1 MAYSKHIKDLII
13 LQIVPQLKQG
23 GVERG
28 TLDIFRYLNKNQINN
43 YIFCEN
49 YDDDLLTTEEKKSI
63 YTSNGLKFKKL
74 FNFFKLNSLLSDLV
88 KTKKINLVHISSR
101 APAFI
106 FYKNIKNKN
115 IKYVT
120 SFHNPYTGNFFKK
133 LYNSYLVKGDVVICN
148 SNFTQ
153 NYLIKNFKIDKKKI
167 FSIPRGTDLDYFNP
181 EDISQSII
189 DDKKE
194 SLNISRED
202 TVISV
207 PSRFSKWKGHKRILS
222 FLSSQSPSIIKELKL
237 ILIIE
242 KSKLN
247 KDELFRNCDSLLKKN
262 IRIILP
268 TRNIKEIYAISDII
282 ISCSLKPEG
291 FGRTISESLA
301 MNKIP
306 IGSNSGGVKE
316 QLELFDRKLLFDQ
329 NDIASFT
336 KSLNHALTL
345 HRKRSFNGRNYID
358 HNYSLSKMLKDTLN
372 IYCSL

>member
-28 TLDIFRYLNKNQINN
+28 TLDIFRYLNKNQIKN

-49 YDDDLLTTEEKKSI
+49 YDADLLTNEEKKSI

-74 FNFFKLNSLLSDLV
+74 FNFFKLNSLLSELV

-106 FYKNIKNKN
+106 FYKNIKNKKIN
-115 IKYVT
+115 YVT
-120 SFHNPYTGNFFKK
+120 SFHNPYTGIFVKK
-133 LYNSYLVKGDVVICN
+133 YYNSYLLKGDVIICN
-148 SNFTQ
+148 SKFTK
-153 NYLIKNFKIDKKKI
+153 NYLIKNFKIEKKEI
-167 FSIPRGTDLDYFNP
+167 LSIPRGTDLEYFNP
-181 EDISQSII
+181 ENISQSII

-202 TVISV
+202 IILCV
-207 PSRFSKWKGHKRILS
+207 PSRFSKWKGHKKILS
-222 FLSSQSPSIIKELKL
+222 FLSLQSPSIIKELKL
-237 ILIIE
+237 ILIID
-242 KSKLN
+242 KSELN
-247 KDELFRNCDSLLKKN
+247 EDVFFRNCDPLLKKN
-262 IRIILP
+262 IRIIHP
-268 TRNIKEIYAISDII
+268 TINIKEIYAISDII

-316 QLELFDRKLLFDQ
+316 QLALFDSKLLFDQ
-329 NDIASFT
+329 NNLVSFT
-336 KSLNHALTL
+336 KSLNYALTL
-345 HRKRSFNGRNYID
+345 HRKKSFNGRNYIY

-372 IYCSL
+372 IYRSL

>member
-49 YDDDLLTTEEKKSI
+49 YDDDLLTSEEKKSI

-74 FNFFKLNSLLSDLV
+74 FNFFKLNSLLSDLI
-88 KTKKINLVHISSR
+88 KKKQINLVHISSR

-115 IKYVT
+115 INYVT
-120 SFHNPYTGNFFKK
+120 SFHNPYTGIFLKK
-133 LYNSYLVKGDVVICN
+133 FYNSYLLKGDVVICN
-148 SNFTQ
+148 SNFTK

-167 FSIPRGTDLDYFNP
+167 FSIPRGTDLEYFNP
-181 EDISQSII
+181 KDISQCVI

-194 SLNISRED
+194 SLNILRED
-202 TVISV
+202 IVISV
-207 PSRFSKWKGHKRILS
+207 PSRFSKWKGHKQILS
-222 FLSSQSPSIIKELKL
+222 FLSSQSPSIIKELKI
-237 ILIIE
+237 ILIID

-247 KDELFRNCDSLLKKN
+247 KNALFSNCDPLLKKN
-262 IRIILP
+262 IRIIYP

-316 QLELFDRKLLFDQ
+316 QLEQFDSKLLFDQ
-329 NDIASFT
+329 NDISSFK
-336 KSLNHALTL
+336 KSLNYALTL
-345 HRKRSFNGRNYID
+345 HRKRNFNGRNYID
-358 HNYSLSKMLKDTLN
+358 HNYSLSKMLKETLN

>member
-13 LQIVPQLKQG
+13 LQIVPQLKLG

-28 TLDIFRYLNKNQINN
+28 TLEIFRFLNKNKINN

-49 YDDDLLTTEEKKSI
+49 YDDDLLTNEEKKSI

-115 IKYVT
+115 INYVT
-120 SFHNPYTGNFFKK
+120 SFHNPYTGIFIKK
-133 LYNSYLVKGDVVICN
+133 FYNSYLVKGDVVICN
-148 SNFTQ
+148 SNYTK
-153 NYLIKNFKIDKKKI
+153 NYLIKNFKINNKKI
-167 FSIPRGTDLDYFNP
+167 FSIPRGADLEYFNP
-181 EDISQSII
+181 ENISQSII

-194 SLNISRED
+194 SLKISRED
-202 TVISV
+202 IVISV
-207 PSRFSKWKGHKRILS
+207 PSRFSKWKGHKQILS
-222 FLSSQSPSIIKELKL
+222 FLSSQSPSIIKVLKL
-237 ILIIE
+237 ILIID

-247 KDELFRNCDSLLKKN
+247 KDLLFSNYDPLLKKN
-262 IRIILP
+262 IRIIHP
-268 TRNIKEIYAISDII
+268 TSNIREIYAISDII

-316 QLELFDRKLLFDQ
+316 QLEQFDTKLLFDQ
-329 NDIASFT
+329 NDITSFT

>member
-1 MAYSKHIKDLII
+1 LAYSKHIKDLII

-106 FYKNIKNKN
+106 FYKNIKTKK

-120 SFHNPYTGNFFKK
+120 SFHNPYTGIFFKK
-133 LYNSYLVKGDVVICN
+133 FYNSYLVKGDVVICN

-153 NYLIKNFKIDKKKI
+153 NYLIKNFKIDNKEI
-167 FSIPRGTDLDYFNP
+167 FSVPRGTDLEYFNP
-181 EDISQSII
+181 EDISQSVI

-262 IRIILP
+262 IRIIHP

-329 NDIASFT
+329 NDLSSFT

>member
-1 MAYSKHIKDLII
+1 LAYSKHIKDLII

-43 YIFCEN
+43 YIFCES
-49 YDDDLLTTEEKKSI
+49 YDDDLLTNEEKKSI

-74 FNFFKLNSLLSDLV
+74 FNFFTLNSILSDLI

-106 FYKNIKNKN
+106 FYKNIKNKKIN
-115 IKYVT
+115 YVT
-120 SFHNPYTGNFFKK
+120 SFHNPYAGIFLKK
-133 LYNSYLVKGDVVICN
+133 FYNSYLLKGDVVICN
-148 SNFTQ
+148 SNFTK
-153 NYLIKNFKIDKKKI
+153 NYLIENFKIDKKEI
-167 FSIPRGTDLDYFNP
+167 FSIPRGTDLEYFNP
-181 EDISQSII
+181 ENISQSIV

-194 SLNISRED
+194 SLNISNED
-202 TVISV
+202 IVLSV
-207 PSRFSKWKGHKRILS
+207 PSRFSKWKGHKQILS
-222 FLSSQSPSIIKELKL
+222 FLSSQSPSILKQLKL
-237 ILIIE
+237 ILIID

-247 KDELFRNCDSLLKKN
+247 GNVLFKNCDPLLKKN
-262 IRIILP
+262 IRIIQP
-268 TRNIKEIYAISDII
+268 TKNIKEIYAISDII

-316 QLELFDRKLLFDQ
+316 QLELFDSKLLFDQ
-329 NDIASFT
+329 NDISSFT
-336 KSLNHALTL
+336 NSLNHALTL
-345 HRKRSFNGRNYID
+345 HRKKSFNGRDYVD

>member
-13 LQIVPQLKQG
+13 LQIIPQLKPG

-28 TLDIFRYLNKNQINN
+28 TLDIFRYLNKNQIRN

-49 YDDDLLTTEEKKSI
+49 YDAELLTTEEKKSV

-74 FNFFKLNSLLSDLV
+74 FNFFELNSLLSDLV

-106 FYKNIKNKN
+106 FYKNIKNKKIN
-115 IKYVT
+115 YVT
-120 SFHNPYTGNFFKK
+120 SFHNPYTGFFLKK
-133 LYNSYLVKGDVVICN
+133 FYNSYLLKGDVVICN
-148 SNFTQ
+148 SKFTK
-153 NYLIKNFKIDKKKI
+153 NYLIENFKINKKEI
-167 FSIPRGTDLDYFNP
+167 FSIPRGTDLEYFDP
-181 EDISQSII
+181 ENISQTII

-194 SLNISRED
+194 YFNISRED
-202 TVISV
+202 IVLCV
-207 PSRFSKWKGHKRILS
+207 PSRFSKWKGHKQILS
-222 FLSSQSPSIIKELKL
+222 FLSSQSPSIIKNLKL
-237 ILIIE
+237 ILIID
-242 KSKLN
+242 KSKL
-247 KDELFRNCDSLLKKN
+247 KEDVLFRNCDTLLKKN
-262 IRIILP
+262 IRIIQP
-268 TRNIKEIYAISDII
+268 TRDIKEIYAISDII

-316 QLELFDRKLLFDQ
+316 QLELFDSKLLFDQ
-329 NDIASFT
+329 NDIVSFT
-336 KSLNHALTL
+336 KSLCHALTL
-345 HRKRSFNGRNYID
+345 HSKKSFNGRNFIND
-358 HNYSLSKMLKDTLN
+358 NYSLSKMLKDTLN

>member
-28 TLDIFRYLNKNQINN
+28 TLDIFRYLNKNQIKN

-49 YDDDLLTTEEKKSI
+49 YDDDLLSAEEKKSI

-74 FNFFKLNSLLSDLV
+74 LNFFKLNSLLSNLI

-106 FYKNIKNKN
+106 FYKSIKNKN
-115 IKYVT
+115 INYVT
-120 SFHNPYTGNFFKK
+120 SFHNPYTGSFLKK
-133 LYNSYLVKGDVVICN
+133 YYNSYLVKGDVVICN
-148 SNFTQ
+148 SNFTK

-167 FSIPRGTDLDYFNP
+167 FSIPRGTDLEYFNP
-181 EDISQSII
+181 ENISQSII

-194 SLNISRED
+194 SLNISRKD
-202 TVISV
+202 IIVSV
-207 PSRFSKWKGHKRILS
+207 PSRFSKWKGHKQILS
-222 FLSSQSPSIIKELKL
+222 FLSSQPPSIIKKLKL
-237 ILIIE
+237 ILIID
-242 KSKLN
+242 KSNLN
-247 KDELFRNCDSLLKKN
+247 KNALFRNCDPLLKTN
-262 IRIILP
+262 IRIISP
-268 TRNIKEIYAISDII
+268 TKNIKEIYAISDII

-316 QLELFDRKLLFDQ
+316 QLELFDSKLLFDQ
-329 NDIASFT
+329 NDIAGFT
-336 KSLNHALTL
+336 KSLNHALAL
-345 HRKRSFNGRNYID
+345 HRKKSFNGRNYID

>member
-13 LQIVPQLKQG
+13 LQIIPQLKPG

-28 TLDIFRYLNKNQINN
+28 TLDIFRYLNKNQIRN

-49 YDDDLLTTEEKKSI
+49 YDAELLTTEEKKSV

-74 FNFFKLNSLLSDLV
+74 FNFFELNSLLSDLV

-106 FYKNIKNKN
+106 FYKNIKNKKIN
-115 IKYVT
+115 YVT
-120 SFHNPYTGNFFKK
+120 SFHNPYTGFFLKK
-133 LYNSYLVKGDVVICN
+133 FYNSYLLKGDVVICN
-148 SNFTQ
+148 SKFTK
-153 NYLIKNFKIDKKKI
+153 NYLIENFKINKKEI
-167 FSIPRGTDLDYFNP
+167 YSIPRGTDLEYFDP
-181 EDISQSII
+181 ENISQTII

-194 SLNISRED
+194 YFNISRED
-202 TVISV
+202 IVLCV
-207 PSRFSKWKGHKRILS
+207 PSRFSKWKGHKQILS
-222 FLSSQSPSIIKELKL
+222 FLSSQSPSIIKNLKL
-237 ILIIE
+237 ILIID
-242 KSKLN
+242 KSKL
-247 KDELFRNCDSLLKKN
+247 KEDVLFRNCDPLLKKN
-262 IRIILP
+262 IRIIQP
-268 TRNIKEIYAISDII
+268 TRDIKEIYAISDII

-316 QLELFDRKLLFDQ
+316 QLELFDSKLLFDQ
-329 NDIASFT
+329 NDIVSFT
-336 KSLNHALTL
+336 KSLCHALTL
-345 HRKRSFNGRNYID
+345 HSKKSFNGRNFIND
-358 HNYSLSKMLKDTLN
+358 NYSLSKMLKDTLN

>member
-13 LQIVPQLKQG
+13 LQIIPQLKPG

-28 TLDIFRYLNKNQINN
+28 TLDIFRYLNKNQIRN

-49 YDDDLLTTEEKKSI
+49 YDAELLTTEEKKSV

-74 FNFFKLNSLLSDLV
+74 FNFFELNSLLSDLV

-106 FYKNIKNKN
+106 FYKNIKNKKIN
-115 IKYVT
+115 YVT
-120 SFHNPYTGNFFKK
+120 SFHNPYTGFFLKK
-133 LYNSYLVKGDVVICN
+133 FYNSYLLKGDVVICN
-148 SNFTQ
+148 SKFTK
-153 NYLIKNFKIDKKKI
+153 NYLIENFKINKKEI
-167 FSIPRGTDLDYFNP
+167 FSIPRGTDLEYFDPKN
-181 EDISQSII
+181 ISQSII

-194 SLNISRED
+194 YLNISRED
-202 TVISV
+202 IVLCV
-207 PSRFSKWKGHKRILS
+207 PSRFSKWKGHKQILS
-222 FLSSQSPSIIKELKL
+222 FLSSQSSSIIKNLKL
-237 ILIIE
+237 ILIID
-242 KSKLN
+242 KSKL
-247 KDELFRNCDSLLKKN
+247 KEHVLFRNCDPLLKKN
-262 IRIILP
+262 IRIIQP
-268 TRNIKEIYAISDII
+268 TRDIKEIYAISDII

-316 QLELFDRKLLFDQ
+316 QLELFDSKLLFDQ
-329 NDIASFT
+329 NDIVSFT
-336 KSLNHALTL
+336 KSLCHALTL
-345 HRKRSFNGRNYID
+345 HSKKSFNGRNFIND
-358 HNYSLSKMLKDTLN
+358 NYSLSKMLKDTLN

>member
-13 LQIVPQLKQG
+13 LQIVPQLKLG

-28 TLDIFRYLNKNQINN
+28 TLEIFRFLNKNQINN

-49 YDDDLLTTEEKKSI
+49 YDDDLLTNEEKKSI

-115 IKYVT
+115 INYVT
-120 SFHNPYTGNFFKK
+120 SFHNPYTGIFIKK
-133 LYNSYLVKGDVVICN
+133 FYNSYLVKGDVVICN
-148 SNFTQ
+148 SNYTK
-153 NYLIKNFKIDKKKI
+153 NYLIKNFKINKKKI
-167 FSIPRGTDLDYFNP
+167 FSIPRGADLEYFNT
-181 EDISQSII
+181 ENISQSII

-202 TVISV
+202 IVISV
-207 PSRFSKWKGHKRILS
+207 PSRFSKWKGHKQILS

-237 ILIIE
+237 ILIID

-247 KDELFRNCDSLLKKN
+247 KDVLFRNCDPLLKKN
-262 IRIILP
+262 IRIIHP
-268 TRNIKEIYAISDII
+268 TSNIREIYAISDII

-316 QLELFDRKLLFDQ
+316 QLEPFDAKLLFDQ
-329 NDIASFT
+329 NDITSFT

>member
-28 TLDIFRYLNKNQINN
+28 TLDIFRYLNKNQIKN

-49 YDDDLLTTEEKKSI
+49 YDAELLTTEEKKSV

-74 FNFFKLNSLLSDLV
+74 FNFFELNSLLSDLV

-106 FYKNIKNKN
+106 FYKNIKNKKIN
-115 IKYVT
+115 YVT
-120 SFHNPYTGNFFKK
+120 SFHNPYTGFFLKK
-133 LYNSYLVKGDVVICN
+133 FYNSYLLKGDVVICN
-148 SNFTQ
+148 SKFTK
-153 NYLIKNFKIDKKKI
+153 NYLIENFKINKKEI
-167 FSIPRGTDLDYFNP
+167 FSIPRGTDLEYFDP
-181 EDISQSII
+181 ENISQTII

-194 SLNISRED
+194 YLNISRED
-202 TVISV
+202 IVLCV
-207 PSRFSKWKGHKRILS
+207 PSRFSKWKGHKQILS
-222 FLSSQSPSIIKELKL
+222 FLSSQPPSIKKILKL
-237 ILIIE
+237 ILIID

-247 KDELFRNCDSLLKKN
+247 EEAFFRNCDSLLKKN
-262 IRIILP
+262 IRIIHP
-268 TRNIKEIYAISDII
+268 TRDISEIYAISDII

-306 IGSNSGGVKE
+306 IGSNYGGVKE
-316 QLELFDRKLLFDQ
+316 QLEKFDRKLLFDQ
-329 NDIASFT
+329 NDLSSFT
-336 KSLNHALTL
+336 KSLNHALII
-345 HRKRSFNGRNYID
+345 HKEKRFNGRDYIKN
-358 HNYSLSKMLKDTLN
+358 NYSLSKMLKDTFN

>member
-120 SFHNPYTGNFFKK
+120 SFHNPYTGIFFKK

-167 FSIPRGTDLDYFNP
+167 FSIPRGTDLEYFNP

-262 IRIILP
+262 IRIIHP

>member
-13 LQIVPQLKQG
+13 LQIIPQLKPG

-28 TLDIFRYLNKNQINN
+28 TLDIFRYLNKNQIRN

-49 YDDDLLTTEEKKSI
+49 YDAELLTTEEKKSV

-74 FNFFKLNSLLSDLV
+74 FNFFELNSLLSDLV

-106 FYKNIKNKN
+106 FYKNIKNKKIN
-115 IKYVT
+115 YVT
-120 SFHNPYTGNFFKK
+120 SFHNPYTGFFLKK
-133 LYNSYLVKGDVVICN
+133 FYNSYLLKGDVVICN
-148 SNFTQ
+148 SKFTK
-153 NYLIKNFKIDKKKI
+153 NYLIENFKINKKEI
-167 FSIPRGTDLDYFNP
+167 FSIPRGTDLEYFDP
-181 EDISQSII
+181 ENISQTTI

-194 SLNISRED
+194 YLNISRED
-202 TVISV
+202 IVLCV
-207 PSRFSKWKGHKRILS
+207 PSRFSKWKGHKQILS
-222 FLSSQSPSIIKELKL
+222 FLSSQSPSIIKNLKL
-237 ILIIE
+237 ILIID
-242 KSKLN
+242 KSKL
-247 KDELFRNCDSLLKKN
+247 KEDVLFRNCDTLLKKN
-262 IRIILP
+262 IRIIQP
-268 TRNIKEIYAISDII
+268 TRDIKEIYAISDII

-316 QLELFDRKLLFDQ
+316 QLELFDSKLLFDQ
-329 NDIASFT
+329 NDIVSFT
-336 KSLNHALTL
+336 KSLCHALTL
-345 HRKRSFNGRNYID
+345 HSKKSFNGRNFIND
-358 HNYSLSKMLKDTLN
+358 NYSLSKMLKDTLN